1 MLVDATICLW
11 KALGG
16 GLDNAAVNSLLQQ
29 ADSSG
34 DGVLSV
40 HEFVRRVSGVDI
52 ASIDRLET
60 YHKYHL
66 RI

>member
-1 MLVDATICLW
+1 MVL

-29 ADSSG
+29 ADASG

-40 HEFVRRVSGVDI
+40 QEFVRRGLLLV
-52 ASIDRLET
+52 
-60 YHKYHL
+60 
-66 RI
+66 